1 MKNKFKKITTIL
13 CLLIIGVT
21 CITGCSATGDITL
34 PTDYDVTTNGNIT
47 LPTDYNVTTTITE
60 KTQYRLTVINDS
72 ENGTIFP
79 NLNNETSSVM
89 VDEGDS
95 YTFTIKAKEG
105 YEVQNLLI
113 DGELVDAQ
121 EIYTFSNINENHSI
135 GAIYSEKP
143 KAIKSLTLIGL
154 EYDSIIYSAEEQE
167 YSFVIYH
174 DKRISDDI
182 LNSNMENDLPLLY
195 HSETLVAKNTKAS
208 SGYISIPQES
218 IVEIELNNNDSFKL
232 RFEDSGGF
240 GGAILTLSIKDFI
253 CIENNYYT
261 VYKVNYNKQSIGLE
275 NGAVLISDLTLY
287 FIANY

>member
-34 PTDYDVTTNGNIT
+34 PTDYN
-47 LPTDYNVTTTITE
+47 LTTTLTE
-60 KTQYRLTVINDS
+60 KNQFRLTVINDS

-105 YEVQNLLI
+105 YEIQNLLI
-113 DGELVDAQ
+113 DGELVEAQ
-121 EIYTFSNINENHSI
+121 EIYTFSNINKNHSI

-143 KAIKSLTLIGL
+143 RAIKSFTLIGL
-154 EYDSIIYSAEEQE
+154 EYDAETAYETENKE
-167 YSFVIYH
+167 YSFGIYH
-174 DKRISDDI
+174 DKRISDNVQDI
-182 LNSNMENDLPLLY
+182 KMENDLPLLY
-195 HSETLVAKNTKAS
+195 QSITKVAKKTKES
-208 SGYISIPQES
+208 SGYISIS
-218 IVEIELNNNDSFKL
+218 KGSFVEIELNNNDSFKL
-232 RFEDSGGF
+232 YFKDSYY
-240 GGAILTLSIKDFI
+240 GGAILTLSIKTFI
-253 CIENNYYT
+253 CVENNYYT
-261 VYKVNYNKQSIGLE
+261 VYKVNYNKQSINLQSSQ
-275 NGAVLISDLTLY
+275 VLISDINLY